1 MPINSNSI
9 SLKRP
14 VVARDG
20 GVYFIRRLIRMGS
33 TQGVYLP
40 KQLVESAGWTGEEA
54 LMVWMQGE
62 TILIRRLEI
71 DQRAT
76 KLIPIPPRGRRNDQ
90 VPPDEEA

>member
-1 MPINSNSI
+1 MSNLTNRSI
-9 SLKRP
+9 KRP
-14 VVARDG
+14 IVARDG
-20 GVYFIRRLIRMGS
+20 GVYYVRRLHRS
-33 TQGVYLP
+33 SKSVGVYLP
-40 KQLVESAGWTGEEA
+40 KNFLEAVGWTDDDA

-71 DQRAT
+71 DNRAT

>member
-1 MPINSNSI
+1 MANLAVR
-9 SLKRP
+9 SLIRP
-14 VVARDG
+14 VVSRDG
-20 GVYFIRRLIRMGS
+20 GIYFIRRLHHASKSI
-33 TQGVYLP
+33 GVYLP
-40 KQLVESAGWTGEEA
+40 KQFVEAAGWTDDDA